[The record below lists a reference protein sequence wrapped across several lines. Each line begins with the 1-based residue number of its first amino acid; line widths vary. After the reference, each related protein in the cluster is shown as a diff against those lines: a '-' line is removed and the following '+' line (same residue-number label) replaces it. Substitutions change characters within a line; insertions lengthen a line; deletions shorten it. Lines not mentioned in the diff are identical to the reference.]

1 MNCGLNLQ
9 VTREVMVMPIL
20 KMGVG
25 IVEEDRHFYC
35 ARTIPLQ

>member
-9 VTREVMVMPIL
+9 VTREVMPIL

-25 IVEEDRHFYC
+25 MVEEDRHFYC